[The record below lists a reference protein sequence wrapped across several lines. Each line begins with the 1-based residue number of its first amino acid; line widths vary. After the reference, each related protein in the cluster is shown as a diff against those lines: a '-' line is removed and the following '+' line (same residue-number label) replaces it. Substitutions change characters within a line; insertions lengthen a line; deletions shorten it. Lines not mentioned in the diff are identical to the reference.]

1 MVDMKLALVF
11 AGCALFAAESWTQFR
26 GPGAAG
32 LADDSRFPESWSE
45 TENVAWKTPIPG
57 MGWSS
62 PVVWKDRVYLTTAI
76 SSASIEPPKK
86 GLYFGGN
93 RGKVTDE
100 HRLLAYALDAK
111 SGKIVWER
119 ELWKG
124 VPPQSRHLKNSFAS
138 ETPVT
143 DGERVYVMFGNFG
156 LWALDRNGKVVWTL
170 ALKPS
175 DTRYGWGTAASPVL
189 HKGRLYILA
198 DNDSA
203 SYLLCVDAANGKVIW
218 RVERPDEKSNWSTPF
233 IWEHDGKAEIVT
245 TGTGKNRSYDL
256 DGKLIWEFGGMSSI
270 VIPTPME
277 RFGLLFLASGY
288 VGDEN
293 RPVFVV
299 KPGARG
305 VLGGEHIAWKLPQAG
320 PYNPSPIIYGDNYY
334 TLMDRGFFTCHDAR
348 TGKEIYG
355 KQRID
360 PAAAAFTAS
369 PWASRGKIYVSSEDG
384 DTFIIAAGADYKLLG
399 KNTVNEMIMATPA
412 IAGNALY
419 LRGASSLYKIA
430 RQ

>member
-1 MVDMKLALVF
+1 MRAIL
-11 AGCALFAAESWTQFR
+11 LFAAAVLYAADSWTQFR
-26 GPGAAG
+26 GPGSAG
-32 LADDSRFPESWSE
+32 LADDTRFPETWSE

-76 SSASIEPPKK
+76 SAGSIEPPKK

-100 HRLLAYALDAK
+100 HRLAVYSLDAK
-111 SGKIVWER
+111 TGKVLWER
-119 ELWKG
+119 EVWKG

-143 DGERVYVMFGNFG
+143 DGERVYALFGNFG
-156 LWALDRNGKVVWTL
+156 LWALDKTGKVVWSL
-170 ALKPS
+170 PLKAAN
-175 DTRYGWGTAASPVL
+175 TRYGWGTAASPVL

-198 DNDSA
+198 DNDDA

-218 RVERPDEKSNWSTPF
+218 RTERTDEKSNWSTPF
-233 IWEHDGKAEIVT
+233 IWEHDGKTEIVT
-245 TGTGKNRSYDL
+245 TGTVKNRSYDL
-256 DGKLIWEFGGMSSI
+256 DGKLVWEFGGMSSI

-299 KPGARG
+299 KPGAKG
-305 VLGGEHIAWKLPQAG
+305 TLGGEHIAWKLPQAG

-348 TGKEIYG
+348 SGKEIYG

-369 PWASRGKIYVSSEDG
+369 PWASRGKIYAASEDG
-384 DTFIIAAGADYKLLG
+384 DTFVIEAGNAYKLLR
-399 KNTVNEMIMATPA
+399 KNTINEMIMATPA
-412 IAGNALY
+412 PAGDALY
-419 LRGASSLYKIA
+419 IRGSSNLYKIA
-430 RQ
+430 KR